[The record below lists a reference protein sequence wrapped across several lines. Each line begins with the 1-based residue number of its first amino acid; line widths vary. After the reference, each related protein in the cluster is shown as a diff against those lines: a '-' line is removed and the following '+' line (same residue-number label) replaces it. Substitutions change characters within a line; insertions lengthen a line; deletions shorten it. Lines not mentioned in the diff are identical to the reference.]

1 MKIYA
6 HRGFSGQYPEN
17 TMEAFLQVLK
27 TPAEGIELDVQL
39 SKDGEVV
46 VIHDET
52 VDRTTSG
59 SGYVKDYSLTEL
71 KKFQIH
77 HSNCSVQT
85 IPTLDE
91 VLCWIQET
99 QLS

>member
-52 VDRTTSG
+52 VDRTITCQTNCRLAP
-59 SGYVKDYSLTEL
+59 KTA
-71 KKFQIH
+71 
-77 HSNCSVQT
+77 SNRTDMDPVY
-85 IPTLDE
+85 
-91 VLCWIQET
+91 
-99 QLS
+99 